1 MKLLLSFPNLNL
13 FSHEK
18 KLLSSSRKTSHS
30 EKTINYIHSRLNS
43 VSKVTQ
49 RRRGKAGFSNRNPGV
64 WPSSFFIIY
73 SRASEM
79 SRRILIPKVSPME
92 CTDHVESLLD
102 TGLNWWHLKINKE
115 LSKRIY
121 QPSLN
126 VCSICQSWWVLYEL
140 CHREQVS

>member
-1 MKLLLSFPNLNL
+1 MELLLLFPNLNL

-18 KLLSSSRKTSHS
+18 KLSSSSRKTSHS
-30 EKTINYIHSRLNS
+30 EKTINSIHSRLNS
-43 VSKVTQ
+43 VSKVPQ
-49 RRRGKAGFSNRNPGV
+49 CRRGRAGFRDRNPGV

-79 SRRILIPKVSPME
+79 SRRILIPKVSPVE

-102 TGLNWWHLKINKE
+102 TGLYE
-115 LSKRIY
+115 LMAFKNQQGTLYRIY

-126 VCSICQSWWVLYEL
+126 VCSICQS
-140 CHREQVS
+140 